1 MHRVC
6 IEAGSL
12 VDGIRH
18 RHQTPH
24 LLEAKWARPISSGNK
39 ANSGVRDVLVTYGMD
54 TTYGTDMLTH
64 GWEQ

>member
-1 MHRVC
+1 M
-6 IEAGSL
+6 
-12 VDGIRH
+12 DGIRH